1 MIDVNSTHDH
11 FSNEPLKCNYRSVH
25 DPKTIK
31 SNFWSPKYFPP
42 LRGVILNCRHGAW
55 REKGNFTASH
65 PLRSA
70 SLRHAQL
77 THPYSA
83 GTRIHPYLESVREDS
98 MTLKWQERSMQPTR
112 ASIEILS
119 SSPVF
124 WNNGQNVV
132 SPAKKAEADKQRDG
146 DHRHNPM
153 RVGVKGIL
161 RP

>member
-1 MIDVNSTHDH
+1 
-11 FSNEPLKCNYRSVH
+11 
-25 DPKTIK
+25 
-31 SNFWSPKYFPP
+31 
-42 LRGVILNCRHGAW
+42 
-55 REKGNFTASH
+55 
-65 PLRSA
+65 
-70 SLRHAQL
+70 
-77 THPYSA
+77 
-83 GTRIHPYLESVREDS
+83 
-98 MTLKWQERSMQPTR
+98 MQPTR

-119 SSPVF
+119 SSTVF